1 MTDTPDPAVSHV
13 LKALRTQLGHLE
25 SLVEPELHAAE
36 AAERHLGPAW
46 RRATAGENR
55 LPVAAIVAVA
65 IGLQIALPAHL
76 NLGPTGLLP
85 ALEGAL
91 LVGLVAANP
100 RHIDRTST
108 ALRVASVA
116 LIVVISVA
124 NAWASGALVTGLVN
138 GTEGENAGRLLIAG
152 SSIYLTNVIV
162 FSLWFWEW
170 DRGGPVARAKALRP
184 HPDFLFPQMAQP
196 DLAPRNWTPKYFD
209 YLYTSFTNAT
219 AFSPTDTMP
228 LAIWAKMLML
238 LQSAISLV
246 TVALVVAR
254 AVNILK

>member
-1 MTDTPDPAVSHV
+1 MSDTPDPAVSHV
-13 LKALRTQLGHLE
+13 LGALRAQLGHLE
-25 SLVEPELHAAE
+25 KLVEPELHAAE
-36 AAERHLGPAW
+36 SAERQIGPAW

-55 LPVAAIVAVA
+55 LPVAAIVTVA
-65 IGLQIALPAHL
+65 IVLQVALPAHL

-85 ALEGAL
+85 GLEGAL
-91 LVGLVAANP
+91 LIGLVAANP

-108 ALRVASVA
+108 ALRVASVT
-116 LIVVISVA
+116 LIAVISVA
-124 NAWASGALVTGLVN
+124 NAWSSWTLVTGLVN
-138 GTEGENAGRLLIAG
+138 GTEGENARRLLTAG
-152 SSIYLTNVIV
+152 ASIYLTNIIV

-170 DRGGPVARAKALRP
+170 DRGGPVARARAVRP
-184 HPDFLFPQMAQP
+184 YPDFLFPQMAQP
-196 DLAPRNWTPKYFD
+196 DLAPRDWTPKYFD

-238 LQSAISLV
+238 VQSAVALV
-246 TVALVVAR
+246 TIGLVVAR